1 MSGSSGARERGAL
14 QSWLEACLATC
25 GGFAGTVHRRETVD
39 GVDRL
44 RLAAAVNIPA
54 PVLAAVE
61 TVPRG
66 KGMAGLAWER
76 GLPVQT
82 CNLQTDATGDVR
94 PGARAVDAQAAVAL
108 PVFDADRN
116 LRGVVGF
123 AFRGEREL
131 AGDELAALTALAA
144 RWPEEAA

>member
-1 MSGSSGARERGAL
+1 MSGPSENQTL
-14 QSWLEACLATC
+14 QAWLEACLATC
-25 GGFAGTVHRRETVD
+25 GGFAGTVHRRETLD
-39 GVDRL
+39 GSERL

-76 GLPVQT
+76 RLPVQT

-108 PVFDADRN
+108 PVFGPDGA

-123 AFRGEREL
+123 AFRGERTL

-144 RWPEEAA
+144 RWPEEKN